1 MSKVRTTEQG
11 DAVNRTPEAEEE
23 ELAQQSTTEVTRIR
37 GIAPLADISG
47 ASDPT
52 IKNK

>member
-1 MSKVRTTEQG
+1 MSK
-11 DAVNRTPEAEEE
+11 NRTPEQGEATNRAPETEEE
-23 ELAQQSTTEVTRIR
+23 ELAQQSTTEVSRIR
-37 GIAPLADISG
+37 GVVPLLDISG